1 MALRSEEVTN
11 CIQREP
17 WTKCSDVWRRG
28 KRSTR
33 HDFDQ
38 PAGRWVFATALD
50 NSFFARSPLELGS
63 GIDFGKSRAKIR
75 SLGLICCFFF
85 AMSWSVS
92 GGKAVTDHVA
102 VTVHAEPGDLLTGK
116 KGRRRVLMQQRNG
129 AHRTGGDAERRHHTD

>member
-63 GIDFGKSRAKIR
+63 GVDFGKSRAKIR
-75 SLGLICCFFF
+75 SLGLICRLF
-85 AMSWSVS
+85 AISRSVS
-92 GGKAVTDHVA
+92 GGKAVTYHVA
-102 VTVHAEPGDLLTGK
+102 VTAHAEPGDLLTGK
-116 KGRRRVLMQQRNG
+116 KGRRGVLMQQRDG
-129 AHRTGGDAERRHHTD
+129 AHRAGGDAERRYHAD

>member
-63 GIDFGKSRAKIR
+63 GVDFGKSRAKIR
-75 SLGLICCFFF
+75 SLGLICRLF
-85 AMSWSVS
+85 AISWSVS
-92 GGKAVTDHVA
+92 DGKAVTYHVA

-116 KGRRRVLMQQRNG
+116 KGRRGVLMQQRDG